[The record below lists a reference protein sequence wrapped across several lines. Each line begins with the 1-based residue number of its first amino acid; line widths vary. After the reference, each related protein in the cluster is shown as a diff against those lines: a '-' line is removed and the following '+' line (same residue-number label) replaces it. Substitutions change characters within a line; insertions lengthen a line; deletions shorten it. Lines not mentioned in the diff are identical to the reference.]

1 MLPLVLSHELI
12 HPFKFWH
19 EQNLQEG
26 MCFGKELYQLVGQF
40 NPDERQKA
48 FSVAVAL
55 AETGH
60 HICVSCLRAKYC
72 VWISLRS
79 QTVAAGSHAASSIA
93 A

>member
-40 NPDERQKA
+40 KTDERQKA
-48 FSVAVAL
+48 FSVAVEL
-55 AETGH
+55 AETGKQ
-60 HICVSCLRAKYC
+60 ICVTCLRSRYC
-72 VWISLRS
+72 VWVSLRS
-79 QTVAAGSHAASSIA
+79 QTTAAKSHTSAIA

>member
-26 MCFGKELYQLVGQF
+26 MCFGKELYRLVGQF
-40 NPDERQKA
+40 KADERQKA
-48 FSVAVAL
+48 FSVAVEL
-55 AETGH
+55 AEAGSQ
-60 HICVSCLRAKYC
+60 ICVTCLRAKYC

-79 QTVAAGSHAASSIA
+79 QNSGASQSSVSIA